1 MIYLVLAMLSSCMVS
16 VCMRFAEKKSQYP
29 LGLLASN
36 YLICSIM
43 AMIYC
48 DQFQFSLGLGAFGFL
63 NGLAYLIAFILI
75 QWNIRNNGMIMTS
88 TFNKLGVTVP
98 VLASMLLFHENPTLT
113 QCLGMILAGLS
124 IFLLKGK
131 SEQKPMRLLPLV
143 VLLFMGGF
151 TDFTSKIFEMIFDVM
166 YKDVFL
172 FLTFF
177 SAMLFCVVYV
187 LMKKQK
193 ITGTELFYGAL
204 IGLPNYY
211 SARFLLHALTQIDA
225 IVVYPTCSV
234 GTILMV
240 SVFGFL
246 FFGEKLTKRQ
256 VFIMGLILISLILL
270 NLS

>member
-1 MIYLVLAMLSSCMVS
+1 MIYLFLAMLSSCMVS

-36 YLICSIM
+36 YLVCSVM

-48 DQFQFSLGLGAFGFL
+48 DQFHFSLGLGAFGTF
-63 NGLAYLIAFILI
+63 NGLMYLIAFVLI
-75 QWNIRNNGMIMTS
+75 QWNIKHNGMIMTS

-98 VLASMLLFHENPTLT
+98 VIASMILFHESPTIT
-113 QCLGMILAGLS
+113 QCLGMVLAGLS
-124 IFLLKGK
+124 ILLLNGK
-131 SEQKPMRLLPLV
+131 SEQKTIRLVPLV
-143 VLLFMGGF
+143 VLLGMGGF
-151 TDFTSKIFEMIFDVM
+151 TDFTSKIFEMAFDVM

-177 SAMLFCVVYV
+177 SAMVFCVVYV

-193 ITGTELFYGAL
+193 ITFTELFYGAL

-256 VFIMGLILISLILL
+256 IGVMGLIMTALILL

>member
-1 MIYLVLAMLSSCMVS
+1 MIYLVLAIFSSCMVS

-43 AMIYC
+43 AIFYC
-48 DQFQFSLGLGAFGFL
+48 DQFQFSVGLGAFGIL
-63 NGLAYLIAFILI
+63 NGLLYLVAFVLI
-75 QWNIRNNGMIMTS
+75 QWNIKHNGMIMTS

-98 VLASMLLFHENPTLT
+98 VIASMILFHENPTLV
-113 QCLGMILAGLS
+113 QCLGMILAATAIL
-124 IFLLKGK
+124 LLKGK
-131 SEQKPMRLLPLV
+131 REQQQMRLLPLV
-143 VLLFMGGF
+143 VLLGMGGF
-151 TDFTSKIFEMIFDVM
+151 TDFTSKIFEMTFDVM

-177 SAMLFCVVYV
+177 SAMVLCVGYV
-187 LMKKQK
+187 LSKKQK
-193 ITGTELFYGAL
+193 ITRTELFYGSL

-225 IVVYPTCSV
+225 IAVYPTCSV

-246 FFGEKLTKRQ
+246 FFGEKLSKRQ
-256 VFIMGLILISLILL
+256 ICIMGLFLVSLILL